1 MLTWTFRLPFLFNP
15 DVALGIAVKTYF
27 DETINW
33 NSEKEKAERLATF
46 PDAFVPYSMAFSE
59 DLEIACEFFEA
70 VYAGLQTL
78 DGQGIS
84 ANDMKAWSKAK
95 EYLAPRIL
103 KDASGN

>member
-1 MLTWTFRLPFLFNP
+1 
-15 DVALGIAVKTYF
+15 
-27 DETINW
+27 
-33 NSEKEKAERLATF
+33 
-46 PDAFVPYSMAFSE
+46 MAFSE

>member
-1 MLTWTFRLPFLFNP
+1 
-15 DVALGIAVKTYF
+15 
-27 DETINW
+27 
-33 NSEKEKAERLATF
+33 
-46 PDAFVPYSMAFSE
+46 MAFSE

-84 ANDMKAWSKAK
+84 ANDLKAWSKAK
-95 EYLAPRIL
+95 EYLSPRTL